1 MEARRR
7 RRNPEVKS
15 NIFAF
20 GGKKQKNKLRTAA
33 KKQNGKTSGVNISF
47 HPLFFVFG
55 LYYAVTGKLL
65 TFIIYAVSAVIHEF
79 GHAAAANRR
88 GYVLNSITLNAY
100 GARISGNFSSLKKF
114 DGLAIAA
121 AGPLFSLFIAF
132 FTAGSWWF
140 FPETYPFTEIIYE
153 ANLSLGLANL
163 IPIKPLDGGKIT
175 DILTEEFFGKKAKK
189 IISVSFGIISFSAL
203 LFLFF
208 YLAAKRNTVNVSLI
222 FFGAFIL
229 TGSIEKDGASEYVL
243 RRAGLKKED
252 LDRGVAVLR
261 FAVSDKTTVKR
272 LFALSDF
279 SLKNEFDVYGDK
291 GFIGTVSDEDVEAAA
306 ERRSIYITA
315 GDVIKEVVKETR
327 PTGSMKK

>member
-1 MEARRR
+1 M
-7 RRNPEVKS
+7 KS

-79 GHAAAANRR
+79 GHAAAAKRR

>member
-1 MEARRR
+1 M
-7 RRNPEVKS
+7 KS
-15 NIFAF
+15 NVFAG
-20 GGKKQKNKLRTAA
+20 GGKKQKNKLKTAA
-33 KKQNGKTSGVNISF
+33 KKSNGKTSGVNISF

-65 TFIIYAVSAVIHEF
+65 TFIIYAVSAIMHEF
-79 GHAAAANRR
+79 GHAAAAKRR

-100 GARISGNFSSLKKF
+100 GARISGNFSSLKKS

-140 FPETYPFTEIIYE
+140 FPETYPFTEMIYE
-153 ANLSLGLANL
+153 ANLSLGLVNL

-175 DILTEEFFGKKAKK
+175 DILTEELFGKKAKK

-203 LFLFF
+203 LLLFF
-208 YLAAKRNTVNVSLI
+208 YLAAKKNIVNVSII

-243 RRAGLKKED
+243 RRAGLKRED
-252 LDRGVAVLR
+252 LYRGVAVLR
-261 FAVSDKTTVKR
+261 FAVSDRTTVKR

-315 GDVIKEVVKETR
+315 GDVIEETR
-327 PTGSMKK
+327 LPDTMKK

>member
-79 GHAAAANRR
+79 GHAAAAKRR

>member
-1 MEARRR
+1 M
-7 RRNPEVKS
+7 KS
-15 NIFAF
+15 KVFAV
-20 GGKKQKNKLRTAA
+20 GGKKQKNKLKTAA

-47 HPLFFVFG
+47 HPLFFAFG

-65 TFIIYAVSAVIHEF
+65 TFIIYAVSAVVHEF
-79 GHAAAANRR
+79 GHAAAAKRR

-175 DILTEEFFGKKAKK
+175 DILTEEFFGEKAKK
-189 IISVSFGIISFSAL
+189 IISCSFGIISFSAL
-203 LFLFF
+203 LSLFF
-208 YLAAKRNTVNVSLI
+208 YLAAKKNVVNVSII

-252 LDRGVAVLR
+252 LVRGVAVLR
-261 FAVSDKTTVKR
+261 FAVSDNTTVKR

-279 SLKNEFDVYGDK
+279 SFKNEFDVYGDK
-291 GFIGTVSDEDVEAAA
+291 GFIATVSDEDVEAAA

-315 GDVIKEVVKETR
+315 GDVVKETSTYGFGDKMEKR
-327 PTGSMKK
+327 G